1 MSRCIC
7 FFLSPFEKSDVLTID
22 GHGEEE
28 TCYLGSFSKNNLKK
42 IDSIKYPHSLGLFY
56 GTFTD
61 FLGFKPDVDEWKVM
75 ALSSY
80 SKKNTYLKKVL
91 KLIKFTKDGFELDL
105 SYFDYFTFDKK
116 NFFFTKKIY
125 RFVRKRRQKMKRFY
139 KNIMKLLL
147 QCNLFL
153 KKQLI
158 IYLKY

>member
-1 MSRCIC
+1 M
-7 FFLSPFEKSDVLTID
+7 
-22 GHGEEE
+22 
-28 TCYLGSFSKNNLKK
+28 
-42 IDSIKYPHSLGLFY
+42 FY

-116 NFFFTKKIY
+116 KI
-125 RFVRKRRQKMKRFY
+125 FLLKNLQICSEKEDKKMKRFY